1 MRQTKLD
8 ETQREKAQETATAG
22 SKRKEPA
29 SDADGKP
36 PGQDKEQGYK
46 SRKKEPSEDPQV
58 EEPAET
64 QNGTKDNASAPAQL
78 SGDQSKIDK
87 KLKGDDVEIN
97 EGNEDSKNDS
107 NTSSSEIPWHV
118 SEKGLVYFFYRPK
131 VRSSDEAEKSSTES
145 LDDVQN
151 TFMLL
156 VPRASE
162 SDTAPAA
169 DTSTKQEHD
178 DKRKPPNPTAYRL
191 VSLGKKRMPSPE
203 AALKA
208 GQEPGGI
215 GGRHSEAIW
224 ATVAAIGADLK
235 AAGEGMG
242 EEHYS
247 TKTRGERVKPAAR
260 PAGRGHYAL
269 SIKKTDPPST
279 REVRLTYNLSH
290 PSSDDF
296 GQVQQEL
303 GLHPAS
309 SVLIQMRNPTLA
321 PTGPGAPA
329 AGLPEDQR
337 AILTKEELQ
346 GNFGG
351 NVKDKGNRY
360 ARPEEP
366 ALLDRQGV
374 ELLLIKREQQE
385 DDGSK
390 GLGDEQSEALAELA
404 QHDSDKLS
412 DEAILKELELS
423 SKDIEVEA
431 LSGEWI

>member
-1 MRQTKLD
+1 MRQTRLD
-8 ETQREKAQETATAG
+8 ESKKEEEESKGSAEEQAVAG

-29 SDADGKP
+29 PVSEATPSQGK
-36 PGQDKEQGYK
+36 KENRTK
-46 SRKKEPSEDPQV
+46 SRKTAPSEDEQ
-58 EEPAET
+58 
-64 QNGTKDNASAPAQL
+64 
-78 SGDQSKIDK
+78 GDEDK
-87 KLKGDDVEIN
+87 KTRRNGDKGSSSPAKLSDDQRKVDSKLKADDVEIN
-97 EGNEDSKNDS
+97 EGDSGSDGKQ
-107 NTSSSEIPWHV
+107 EV
-118 SEKGLVYFFYRPK
+118 SWYVTEKGIVYFFYRPR
-131 VRSSDEAEKSSTES
+131 VMSSDKAESNSTES

-151 TFMLL
+151 TYMLL

-162 SDTAPAA
+162 SDTAPASDA
-169 DTSTKQEHD
+169 SGGKSASKNEQD

-203 AALKA
+203 AALKS
-208 GQEPGGI
+208 GQDPGGI

-224 ATVAAIGADLK
+224 AT
-235 AAGEGMG
+235 
-242 EEHYS
+242 
-247 TKTRGERVKPAAR
+247 PAVR

-269 SIKKTDPPST
+269 SIKKADPPSS
-279 REVRLTYNLSH
+279 REVRLTYHLSH

-296 GQVQQEL
+296 GQVQEEL

-309 SVLIQMRNPTLA
+309 SVLVQMRNPTLA
-321 PTGPGAPA
+321 PTGPNAPA

-337 AILTKEELQ
+337 AILTKDELQ
-346 GNFGG
+346 ENFGDV
-351 NVKDKGNRY
+351 NKKGNRY

-366 ALLDRQGV
+366 ALLDRKGV

-390 GLGDEQSEALAELA
+390 GLGDEQSEALAKLA
-404 QHDSDKLS
+404 QQDGDKLS

-423 SKDIEVEA
+423 SKEIEVEA